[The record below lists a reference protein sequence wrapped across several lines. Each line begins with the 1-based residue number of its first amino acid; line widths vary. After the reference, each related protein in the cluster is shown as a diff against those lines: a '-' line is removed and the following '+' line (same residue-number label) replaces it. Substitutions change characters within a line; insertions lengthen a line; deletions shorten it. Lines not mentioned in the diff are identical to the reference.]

1 MQPPAILVV
10 TGASGAGK
18 TASVRALESLSLPG
32 VRCFYFD
39 SVGVPGTEEME
50 RAYGGGEGWQA
61 AMTAQWMRRLVTEET
76 EVAVLDGQTRPS
88 IVRAA
93 IAAVAAPW
101 STIVLLDCS
110 PEERGRRL
118 AGPRGQP
125 ELASEGMSAWAAYLR
140 GQADALGLPVVDT
153 TEVSFELVA
162 AKLAA
167 AVERLRQARAAART
181 RQASTDELGRISL
194 ADMRERLSA
203 LRSTAERAMAQ
214 VSDTAFT
221 AAPDPDTNSIA
232 ITVKHVAGNLRSRFT
247 GFGETDGEKPDRDR
261 DGEFVLTP
269 ADSRERL
276 MARWSE
282 GWELL
287 ERAVDGI
294 DPGHLTHTVTI
305 RDAPHTVIGA
315 LHRNLAHVAYHVGQI
330 VQLAKHYAGPE
341 WRTLTIPR
349 GASKSWRGERR

>member
-1 MQPPAILVV
+1 MSLPMQPPAILVV

-50 RAYGGGEGWQA
+50 RVYGGGEGWQA
-61 AMTAQWMRRLVTEET
+61 AMTAQWMRRLVTEEA
-76 EVAVLDGQTRPS
+76 EVAVLDGQTRPTV
-88 IVRAA
+88 VRAA
-93 IAAVAAPW
+93 ISAVGAPW
-101 STIVLLDCS
+101 SSIVLLDCS

-125 ELASEGMSAWAAYLR
+125 ELASEHMSSWAAYLR
-140 GQADALGLPVVDT
+140 GQADALGLPVVDST
-153 TEVSFELVA
+153 QVPVHVVA

-167 AVERLRQARAAART
+167 EVERLRQARAAVRA
-181 RQASTDELGRISL
+181 DDLGRISL
-194 ADMRERLSA
+194 ADMRERLTA
-203 LRSTAERAMAQ
+203 LQSTAERAMAQ
-214 VSDTAFT
+214 VSDAGFT
-221 AAPDPDTNSIA
+221 AAPDPETNSIA
-232 ITVKHVAGNLRSRFT
+232 VTVKHVAGNLRSRFT
-247 GFGETDGEKPDRDR
+247 GFGATDGEKPDRDR

-287 ERAVDGI
+287 YRALDGI
-294 DPGHLTHTVTI
+294 DPDQLTRVVTI
-305 RDAPHTVIGA
+305 RAAPHTIIGA
-315 LHRNLAHVAYHVGQI
+315 LNRNLAHVAYHVGQI
-330 VQLAKHYAGPE
+330 VQLAKHHAGSE

-349 GASKSWRGERR
+349 GASEAWREERR